1 MAMIARIVMH
11 CLLLMAPAENPEIVQ
26 ALAGAGENR
35 AELERALRDSTAEER
50 PGMEFLVANMP
61 EGDRKTLKADYLLE
75 NTRLAYRARR
85 ETPWGKSIP
94 EELFLNDVLPYAH
107 VDESRDPWRREFFDL
122 CLPMVKGCKTPE
134 EAARKLNAELFGKL
148 KVKYSTKR
156 RAPNQ
161 SAKETLET
169 GVASCTGLSIVLADA
184 CRAVCIPARLAG
196 TPLWANKR
204 GNHTWVE
211 VWDKDWHFTGACE
224 QDPKGLDRGWF
235 VGDAAQARKD
245 VFEHAIYAA
254 SFKRSKVWFPMV
266 WAMGNHQVPGEN
278 VTDRYAKKP
287 VAPAGTVRL
296 LVRVVDASGKRV
308 ARPVNVT
315 SAKDGTLKKQ
325 ETSRGETND
334 LNDIAGFD
342 LPRDTEVDIAVEGTR
357 KTVRTSAVDKEQL
370 VEIRLGV

>member
-1 MAMIARIVMH
+1 MIAAMVLSW
-11 CLLLMAPAENPEIVQ
+11 LLVLTPAEKPEIVE
-26 ALAGAGENR
+26 ALSSAGANR
-35 AELERALRDSTAEER
+35 AELERALKESTPEER
-50 PGMEFLVANMP
+50 PGMEFLIANMP
-61 EGDRKTLKADYLLE
+61 ESDRKVLKSDYLLE

-94 EELFLNDVLPYAH
+94 AELFLNDVLPYAH
-107 VDESRDPWRREFFDL
+107 VDETRDPWRKEFFDL
-122 CLPMVKGCKTPE
+122 CMPMVKDCKTPE

-169 GVASCTGLSIVLADA
+169 GLASCTGLSIVLADA
-184 CRAVCIPARLAG
+184 CRAVCIPARLVG

-224 QDPKGLDRGWF
+224 QDPQGLDRGWF
-235 VGDAAQARKD
+235 VGDAAQAKRD

-266 WAMGNHQVPGEN
+266 WAMRDHQVPGEN

-287 VAPAGTVRL
+287 VAPEGTVRL
-296 LVRVVDASGKRV
+296 LVRVVDASGKRI
-308 ARPVNVT
+308 ARQVVVT
-315 SAKDGTLKKQ
+315 PAKDGAWKKQ

-342 LPRDTEVDIAVEGTR
+342 LPRDIEVEISVEGVK
-357 KTVRTSAVDKEQL
+357 KTVRTSAKDKEQL
-370 VEIRLGV
+370 VEIRLGA

>member
-1 MAMIARIVMH
+1 MIAAMVLSW
-11 CLLLMAPAENPEIVQ
+11 LLVLTPAEKPEIVE
-26 ALAGAGENR
+26 ALSSAGANR
-35 AELERALRDSTAEER
+35 AELERALKESTPEER
-50 PGMEFLVANMP
+50 PGMEFLIANMP
-61 EGDRKTLKADYLLE
+61 ESDRKVLKSDYLLE

-94 EELFLNDVLPYAH
+94 AELFLNDVLPYAH
-107 VDESRDPWRREFFDL
+107 VDETRDPWRKEFFDL
-122 CLPMVKGCKTPE
+122 CMPMVKDCKTPE

-169 GVASCTGLSIVLADA
+169 GLASCTGLSIVLADA
-184 CRAVCIPARLAG
+184 CRAVCIPARLVG

-224 QDPKGLDRGWF
+224 QDPQGLDRGWF
-235 VGDAAQARKD
+235 VGDAAQAKRD

-266 WAMGNHQVPGEN
+266 WAMRDHQVPGEN

-287 VAPAGTVRL
+287 VAPEGTVRL
-296 LVRVVDASGKRV
+296 LVRVVDASGKRI
-308 ARPVNVT
+308 ARQVVVNP
-315 SAKDGTLKKQ
+315 AKDGAWKKQ

-342 LPRDTEVDIAVEGTR
+342 LPRDIEVEISVEGVK
-357 KTVRTSAVDKEQL
+357 KTVRTSAKDKEQL
-370 VEIRLGV
+370 VEIRLGA

>member
-1 MAMIARIVMH
+1 MIAAMVLSW
-11 CLLLMAPAENPEIVQ
+11 LLVLSPAEKPEIVE
-26 ALAGAGENR
+26 ALSSAGANR
-35 AELERALRDSTAEER
+35 AELERALKESTPEER
-50 PGMEFLVANMP
+50 PGMEFLIANMP
-61 EGDRKTLKADYLLE
+61 ESDRKVLKSDYLLE

-94 EELFLNDVLPYAH
+94 AELFLNDVLPYAH
-107 VDESRDPWRREFFDL
+107 VDETRDPWRKEFFDL
-122 CLPMVKGCKTPE
+122 CMPMVKDCKTPE

-169 GVASCTGLSIVLADA
+169 GLASCTGLSIVLADA
-184 CRAVCIPARLAG
+184 CRAVCIPARLVG

-224 QDPKGLDRGWF
+224 QDPQGLDRGWF
-235 VGDAAQARKD
+235 VGDAAQAKRD

-266 WAMGNHQVPGEN
+266 WAMRDHQVPGEN

-287 VAPAGTVRL
+287 VAPEGTVRL
-296 LVRVVDASGKRV
+296 LVRVVDASGKRI
-308 ARPVNVT
+308 ARQVVVT
-315 SAKDGTLKKQ
+315 PAKDGAWKKQ

-342 LPRDTEVDIAVEGTR
+342 LPRDIEVEISVEGVK
-357 KTVRTSAVDKEQL
+357 KTVRTSAKDKEQL
-370 VEIRLGV
+370 VEIRLGA

>member
-1 MAMIARIVMH
+1 MIAAMVLSW
-11 CLLLMAPAENPEIVQ
+11 LLVLSPAEKPEIVE
-26 ALAGAGENR
+26 ALSSAGANR
-35 AELERALRDSTAEER
+35 AELERALKESTPEER
-50 PGMEFLVANMP
+50 PGMEFLIANMP
-61 EGDRKTLKADYLLE
+61 ESDRKVLKSDYLLE

-94 EELFLNDVLPYAH
+94 AELFLNDVLPYAH
-107 VDESRDPWRREFFDL
+107 VDETRDPWRKEFFDL
-122 CLPMVKGCKTPE
+122 CMPMVKDCKTPE

-169 GVASCTGLSIVLADA
+169 GLASCTGLSIVLADA
-184 CRAVCIPARLAG
+184 CRAVCIPARLVG

-224 QDPKGLDRGWF
+224 QDPQGLDRGWF
-235 VGDAAQARKD
+235 VGDAAQAKRD

-266 WAMGNHQVPGEN
+266 WAMRDHQVPGEN

-287 VAPAGTVRL
+287 VAPEGTVRL
-296 LVRVVDASGKRV
+296 LVRVVDASGKRI
-308 ARPVNVT
+308 ARQVVVT
-315 SAKDGTLKKQ
+315 PAKDGARKKQ
-325 ETSRGETND
+325 GTSRGETND

-342 LPRDTEVDIAVEGTR
+342 LPRDIEVEISVEGVK
-357 KTVRTSAVDKEQL
+357 KTVRTSAKDKEQL
-370 VEIRLGV
+370 VEIRLGA

>member
-1 MAMIARIVMH
+1 MIAAMVLSW
-11 CLLLMAPAENPEIVQ
+11 LLVLTPAEKPEIVE
-26 ALAGAGENR
+26 ALSSAGANR
-35 AELERALRDSTAEER
+35 AELERALKESTPEER
-50 PGMEFLVANMP
+50 PGMEFLIANMP
-61 EGDRKTLKADYLLE
+61 ESDRKVLKSDYLLE

-94 EELFLNDVLPYAH
+94 AELFLNDVLPYAH
-107 VDESRDPWRREFFDL
+107 VDETRDPWRKEFFDL
-122 CLPMVKGCKTPE
+122 CMPMVKDCKTPE

-169 GVASCTGLSIVLADA
+169 GLASCTGLSIVLADA
-184 CRAVCIPARLAG
+184 CRAVCIPARLVG

-224 QDPKGLDRGWF
+224 QDPQGLDRGWF
-235 VGDAAQARKD
+235 VGDAAQAKRD

-266 WAMGNHQVPGEN
+266 WAMRDHQVPGEN

-287 VAPAGTVRL
+287 VAPEGTVRL
-296 LVRVVDASGKRV
+296 LVRVVDASGKRI
-308 ARPVNVT
+308 ARLVVVT
-315 SAKDGTLKKQ
+315 PTKDGARKKQ

-342 LPRDTEVDIAVEGTR
+342 LPRDIEVEISVEGVK
-357 KTVRTSAVDKEQL
+357 KTVRTSAKDKEQL
-370 VEIRLGV
+370 VEIRLGA

>member
-1 MAMIARIVMH
+1 MIAAMVLSW
-11 CLLLMAPAENPEIVQ
+11 LLVLTPAEKPEIVE
-26 ALAGAGENR
+26 ALSSAGANR
-35 AELERALRDSTAEER
+35 AELERALKESTPEER
-50 PGMEFLVANMP
+50 PGMEFLIANMP
-61 EGDRKTLKADYLLE
+61 ESDRKVLKSDYLLE

-94 EELFLNDVLPYAH
+94 AELFLNDVLPYAH
-107 VDESRDPWRREFFDL
+107 VDETRDPWRKEFFDL
-122 CLPMVKGCKTPE
+122 CMPMVKDCKTPE

-169 GVASCTGLSIVLADA
+169 GLASCTGLSIVLADA
-184 CRAVCIPARLAG
+184 CRAVCIPARLVG

-224 QDPKGLDRGWF
+224 QDPQGLDRGWF
-235 VGDAAQARKD
+235 VGDAAQAKGD

-266 WAMGNHQVPGEN
+266 WAMRDHQVPGEN

-287 VAPAGTVRL
+287 VAPEGTVRL
-296 LVRVVDASGKRV
+296 LVRVVDASGKRI
-308 ARPVNVT
+308 ARQVVVT
-315 SAKDGTLKKQ
+315 PAKDGAWKKQ

-342 LPRDTEVDIAVEGTR
+342 LPRDIEVEISVEGVK
-357 KTVRTSAVDKEQL
+357 KTVRTSAKDKEQL
-370 VEIRLGV
+370 VEIRLGA

>member
-1 MAMIARIVMH
+1 MIAAMVLSW
-11 CLLLMAPAENPEIVQ
+11 LLVLSPAEKPEIVE
-26 ALAGAGENR
+26 ALSSAGANR
-35 AELERALRDSTAEER
+35 PELERALKESTPEER
-50 PGMEFLVANMP
+50 PGMEFLIANMP
-61 EGDRKTLKADYLLE
+61 ESDRKVLKSDYLLE

-94 EELFLNDVLPYAH
+94 AELFLNDVLPYAH
-107 VDESRDPWRREFFDL
+107 VDETRDPWRKEFFDL
-122 CLPMVKGCKTPE
+122 CMPMVKDCKTPE

-169 GVASCTGLSIVLADA
+169 GLASCTGLSIVLADA
-184 CRAVCIPARLAG
+184 CRAVCIPARLVG

-224 QDPKGLDRGWF
+224 QDPQGLDRGWF
-235 VGDAAQARKD
+235 VGDAAQAKRD

-266 WAMGNHQVPGEN
+266 WAMRDHQVPGEN

-287 VAPAGTVRL
+287 VAPEGTVRL
-296 LVRVVDASGKRV
+296 LVRVVDASGKRI
-308 ARPVNVT
+308 ARQVVVT
-315 SAKDGTLKKQ
+315 PAKDGARKKQ
-325 ETSRGETND
+325 DTSRGETND

-342 LPRDTEVDIAVEGTR
+342 LPRDIEVEISVEGVK
-357 KTVRTSAVDKEQL
+357 KTVRTSAKDKEQL
-370 VEIRLGV
+370 VEIRLGA

>member
-1 MAMIARIVMH
+1 MIAAMVLSW
-11 CLLLMAPAENPEIVQ
+11 LLVLSPAEKPEIVE
-26 ALAGAGENR
+26 ALSSAGANR
-35 AELERALRDSTAEER
+35 AELERALKESTPEER
-50 PGMEFLVANMP
+50 PGMEFLIANMP
-61 EGDRKTLKADYLLE
+61 ESDRKVLKSDYLLE

-94 EELFLNDVLPYAH
+94 AELFLNDVLPYAH
-107 VDESRDPWRREFFDL
+107 VDETRDPWRKEFFDL
-122 CLPMVKGCKTPE
+122 CMPMVKDCKTPE

-169 GVASCTGLSIVLADA
+169 GLASCTGLSIVLADA
-184 CRAVCIPARLAG
+184 CRAVCIPARLVG

-224 QDPKGLDRGWF
+224 QDPQGLDRGWF
-235 VGDAAQARKD
+235 VGDAAQAKRD

-254 SFKRSKVWFPMV
+254 SFKRSNVWFPMV
-266 WAMGNHQVPGEN
+266 WAMRDHQVPGEN

-287 VAPAGTVRL
+287 VAPEETVRL
-296 LVRVVDASGKRV
+296 LVRVVDASGKRI
-308 ARPVNVT
+308 ARLVVVT
-315 SAKDGTLKKQ
+315 PTKDGARKKQ

-342 LPRDTEVDIAVEGTR
+342 LPRDIEVEISVEGVK
-357 KTVRTSAVDKEQL
+357 KTVRTSAKDKEQL
-370 VEIRLGV
+370 VEIRLSA

>member
-1 MAMIARIVMH
+1 MIAAMVLSW
-11 CLLLMAPAENPEIVQ
+11 LLVLTPAEKPEIVE
-26 ALAGAGENR
+26 ALSSAGANR
-35 AELERALRDSTAEER
+35 AELERALKESTPEER
-50 PGMEFLVANMP
+50 PGMEFLIANMP
-61 EGDRKTLKADYLLE
+61 ESDRKVLKSDYLLE

-94 EELFLNDVLPYAH
+94 AELFLNDVLPYAH
-107 VDESRDPWRREFFDL
+107 VDETRDPWRKEFFDL
-122 CLPMVKGCKTPE
+122 CMPMVKDCKTPE

-169 GVASCTGLSIVLADA
+169 GLASCTGLSIVLADA
-184 CRAVCIPARLAG
+184 CRAVCIPARLVG

-224 QDPKGLDRGWF
+224 QDPQGLDRGWF
-235 VGDAAQARKD
+235 VGDAAQAKRD

-266 WAMGNHQVPGEN
+266 WAMRDHQVPGEN

-287 VAPAGTVRL
+287 VAPEGTVRL
-296 LVRVVDASGKRV
+296 LVRVVDASGKRI
-308 ARPVNVT
+308 ARQVVVT
-315 SAKDGTLKKQ
+315 PAKDGARKKQ
-325 ETSRGETND
+325 DTSRGETND

-342 LPRDTEVDIAVEGTR
+342 LPRDIEVEISVEGVK
-357 KTVRTSAVDKEQL
+357 KTVRTSAKDKEQL
-370 VEIRLGV
+370 VEIRLGA

>member
-1 MAMIARIVMH
+1 MIAAMVLSW
-11 CLLLMAPAENPEIVQ
+11 LLVLTPAEKPEIVE
-26 ALAGAGENR
+26 ALSSAGANR
-35 AELERALRDSTAEER
+35 AELERALKESTPEER
-50 PGMEFLVANMP
+50 PGMEFLIANMP
-61 EGDRKTLKADYLLE
+61 ESDRKVLKSDYLLE

-94 EELFLNDVLPYAH
+94 AELFLNDVLPYAH
-107 VDESRDPWRREFFDL
+107 VDETRDPWRKEFFDL
-122 CLPMVKGCKTPE
+122 CMPMVKDCKTPE

-169 GVASCTGLSIVLADA
+169 GLASCTGLSIVLADA
-184 CRAVCIPARLAG
+184 CRAVCIPARLVG

-224 QDPKGLDRGWF
+224 QDPQGLDRGWF
-235 VGDAAQARKD
+235 VGDAAQAKRD

-266 WAMGNHQVPGEN
+266 WAMRDHQVPGEN

-287 VAPAGTVRL
+287 VAPEGTVRL
-296 LVRVVDASGKRV
+296 LVRVVDASGKRI
-308 ARPVNVT
+308 ARQVVVT
-315 SAKDGTLKKQ
+315 PAKDGARKKQ

-342 LPRDTEVDIAVEGTR
+342 LPRDIEVEISVEGVK
-357 KTVRTSAVDKEQL
+357 KTVRTSAKDKEQL
-370 VEIRLGV
+370 VEIRLGA

>member
-1 MAMIARIVMH
+1 
-11 CLLLMAPAENPEIVQ
+11 
-26 ALAGAGENR
+26 
-35 AELERALRDSTAEER
+35 
-50 PGMEFLVANMP
+50 
-61 EGDRKTLKADYLLE
+61 
-75 NTRLAYRARR
+75 
-85 ETPWGKSIP
+85 
-94 EELFLNDVLPYAH
+94 
-107 VDESRDPWRREFFDL
+107 
-122 CLPMVKGCKTPE
+122 
-134 EAARKLNAELFGKL
+134 
-148 KVKYSTKR
+148 
-156 RAPNQ
+156 
-161 SAKETLET
+161 
-169 GVASCTGLSIVLADA
+169 
-184 CRAVCIPARLAG
+184 LAG

-224 QDPKGLDRGWF
+224 QDPQGLDRGWF

-287 VAPAGTVRL
+287 VVPAGTVRL

-308 ARPVNVT
+308 ARPVTVT
-315 SAKDGTLKKQ
+315 SAKDGSLKKQ

-342 LPRDTEVDIAVEGTR
+342 LPRDTEVEIAVEGTR

>member
-1 MAMIARIVMH
+1 MIAAMVLSW
-11 CLLLMAPAENPEIVQ
+11 LLVLTPAEKPEIVE
-26 ALAGAGENR
+26 ALSSAGANR
-35 AELERALRDSTAEER
+35 AELERALKESTPEER
-50 PGMEFLVANMP
+50 PGMEFLIANMP
-61 EGDRKTLKADYLLE
+61 ESDRKVLKSDYLLE

-94 EELFLNDVLPYAH
+94 AELFLNDVLPYAH
-107 VDESRDPWRREFFDL
+107 VDETRDPWRKEFFDL
-122 CLPMVKGCKTPE
+122 CMPMVKDCKTPE
-134 EAARKLNAELFGKL
+134 EAARKLNAELYGKL

-169 GVASCTGLSIVLADA
+169 GLASCTGLSIVLADA
-184 CRAVCIPARLAG
+184 CRAVCIPARLVG

-224 QDPKGLDRGWF
+224 QDPQGLDRGWF
-235 VGDAAQARKD
+235 VGDAAQAKRD

-266 WAMGNHQVPGEN
+266 WAMRDHQVPGEN

-287 VAPAGTVRL
+287 VAPEETVRL
-296 LVRVVDASGKRV
+296 LVRVVDASGKRI
-308 ARPVNVT
+308 ARLVVVT
-315 SAKDGTLKKQ
+315 PTKDGARKKQ

-342 LPRDTEVDIAVEGTR
+342 LPRDIEVEISVEGVK
-357 KTVRTSAVDKEQL
+357 KTVRTSAKDKEQL
-370 VEIRLGV
+370 VEIRLGA

>member
-1 MAMIARIVMH
+1 MIACMVLP
-11 CLLLMAPAENPEIVQ
+11 CLLLMSPAEKPEIVE

-50 PGMEFLVANMP
+50 PGMEFLIANMP
-61 EGDRKTLKADYLLE
+61 ENDRKTLKADYLLE

-94 EELFLNDVLPYAH
+94 GDLFLNDVLPYAH
-107 VDESRDPWRREFFDL
+107 VDETRDPWRREFFEL

-134 EAARKLNAELFGKL
+134 EASRKLNAELFGKL

-161 SAKETLET
+161 SAKETVET
-169 GVASCTGLSIVLADA
+169 GLASCTGLSIVLADA
-184 CRAVCIPARLAG
+184 CRAVCIPARLVG
-196 TPLWANKR
+196 TPLWSNKR

-224 QDPKGLDRGWF
+224 QDPQGLDRGWF
-235 VGDAAQARKD
+235 VGDAAQAKKD

-266 WAMGNHQVPGEN
+266 WAMRDHQVPGEN

-287 VAPAGTVRL
+287 AGPAGSIRL

-308 ARPVNVT
+308 ARQVT
-315 SAKDGTLKKQ
+315 VSLAKDGSQKKL

-342 LPRDTEVDIAVEGTR
+342 LPRDIEVEIAVEGVK
-357 KTVRTSAVDKEQL
+357 KTVRTSSVDKEQL
-370 VEIRLGV
+370 VEIRLGA